1 MWRQREAGAER
12 IGQDALYGNR
22 PYYNFGQR
30 PPGTIGER
38 IAGVAD
44 VVSLGLS
51 RWTRG
56 FLGDWWSGSGDW
68 VDTSTQAYL
77 EGVPIGQMGML
88 LAGGLAAGAEST
100 AASIGEGPA
109 PLTSVSLR
117 GIPQF
122 APSALT
128 SSRIYTAAIV
138 GNNAYRGTLNIRN
151 GSADPFDYLGVAGGV
166 LLLGGAGMGYL
177 LKDSPAGSSASVNA
191 QLISTYYAKYNLGS
205 LGSLSLSGVLSKAD
219 LPGLYVRV
227 PAGELVNNLAKPFAN
242 LADAYGRVGGIWSGF
257 PNALRDANQLKGQ
270 IGFITLEDTFGG
282 RVLNSTQDLVIS
294 IGRKTGL
301 DPLTWDVASAKYIR
315 TVDRSV
321 LFSVLRDNGLP
332 IPGGRPGSTYYRIE
346 YPFAERNVQNIYFIL
361 VP

>member
-1 MWRQREAGAER
+1 M
-12 IGQDALYGNR
+12 
-22 PYYNFGQR
+22 
-30 PPGTIGER
+30 
-38 IAGVAD
+38 
-44 VVSLGLS
+44 
-51 RWTRG
+51 
-56 FLGDWWSGSGDW
+56 GDWWSGSGDW

-151 GSADPFDYLGVAGGV
+151 GSADPFDYLGVAGGA

-191 QLISTYYAKYNLGS
+191 QLISTYYAKYNPGS
-205 LGSLSLSGVLSKAD
+205 LGSLSLNGVLSKAD
-219 LPGLYVRV
+219 LPGLYARV
-227 PAGELVNNLAKPFAN
+227 PAGELVNELAKPFAN
-242 LADAYGRVGGIWSGF
+242 LAIGSGAGALYSGWKFGALDA
-257 PNALRDANQLKGQ
+257 ANEWVDQGMATT
-270 IGFITLEDTFGG
+270 INETFGG
-282 RVLNSTQDLVIS
+282 RALNAAQRVAGLL
-294 IGRKTGL
+294 GRSGL
-301 DPLTWDVASAKYIR
+301 DTRTFDVASLKFIS
-315 TVDRSV
+315 TVDKDQV
-321 LFSVLRDNGLP
+321 FVFLRGPGNV
-332 IPGGRPGSTYYRIE
+332 IPGGNGSSVYSRIE
-346 YPFAERNVQNIYFIL
+346 YPYIRDNMGRIYFI
-361 VP
+361 VAP